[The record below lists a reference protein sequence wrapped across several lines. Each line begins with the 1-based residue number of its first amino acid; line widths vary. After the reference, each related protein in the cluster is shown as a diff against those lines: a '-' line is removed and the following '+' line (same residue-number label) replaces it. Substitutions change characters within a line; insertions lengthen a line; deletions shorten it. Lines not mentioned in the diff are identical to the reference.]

1 MMVMYPRCGLLRAVN
16 SVSKVWSVW
25 RSSRPVTRVAP
36 RLDLHQ
42 HVRQVAVRSG
52 AGDQRDVGRALEDLL
67 AFLLGDA
74 AENGEALPFLVQLLE
89 VVEAVEDLLLGLIAN
104 GAGVVHDEVGVL
116 FALDLLV
123 ALGDERADDF
133 FGVVEIHLATKGLD
147 VEGLLLGT
155 HGHPSLVQV
164 YREEERRIAF
174 RYHGFTR
181 MNTDELRIK
190 TEIE

>member
-1 MMVMYPRCGLLRAVN
+1 MFG
-16 SVSKVWSVW
+16 
-25 RSSRPVTRVAP
+25 
-36 RLDLHQ
+36 
-42 HVRQVAVRSG
+42 QVAVRGG
-52 AGDQRDVGRALEDLL
+52 AGDQRDVGGALENLL

-89 VVEAVEDLLLGLIAN
+89 VVEAIEDLLLRLIAD

-133 FGVVEIHLATKGLD
+133 FGVVEVHLATKGLD

-155 HGHPSLVQV
+155 HGHTSLIKYIARQ
-164 YREEERRIAF
+164 RTLFAF
-174 RYHGFTR
+174 RSSLFARKPGWR
-181 MNTDELRIK
+181 LA
-190 TEIE
+190 